1 MEGPLF
7 YYHWNAGEVKKES
20 WQHNK
25 QAFDEHSFQI
35 LFKNASH
42 WATYT
47 VLLTGN

>member
-25 QAFDEHSFQI
+25 QAFDEHSFTSYLELMCTAPFGDKKCSMI
-35 LFKNASH
+35 
-42 WATYT
+42 
-47 VLLTGN
+47 